1 MLFSGIGPSGAG
13 DCIADVGDIPN
24 LCFRRSKLLYNPLD
38 TLAKSTEDEDAFMK
52 QGVLRRLLVG
62 GLFTEERDGR
72 HRNSQHLSM
81 RW

>member
-1 MLFSGIGPSGAG
+1 
-13 DCIADVGDIPN
+13 
-24 LCFRRSKLLYNPLD
+24 
-38 TLAKSTEDEDAFMK
+38 MK